1 MLGPNDLSLCCGTIR
16 NADFRQLAEA
26 AGANGYRAISLWPHL
41 YLNARAQGL
50 SDSDLR
56 SILQDNG
63 VEVAELDPLCNWI
76 PGCVA
81 PSERGAMRPA
91 FYEAVKTFFSYGAV

>member
-41 YLNARAQGL
+41 YLNARA
-50 SDSDLR
+50 
-56 SILQDNG
+56 
-63 VEVAELDPLCNWI
+63 
-76 PGCVA
+76 
-81 PSERGAMRPA
+81 
-91 FYEAVKTFFSYGAV
+91 